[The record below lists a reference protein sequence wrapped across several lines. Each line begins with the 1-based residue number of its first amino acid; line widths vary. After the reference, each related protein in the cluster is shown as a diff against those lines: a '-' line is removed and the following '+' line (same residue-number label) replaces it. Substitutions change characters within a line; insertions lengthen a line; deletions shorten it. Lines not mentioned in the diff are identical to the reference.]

1 MKQKSKKVQSI
12 TYLSTSQDKAIK
24 ISDKRKSTEQP
35 ANDVYFIKKI
45 KGHRVRNGQEEFFIN
60 HFTHNVEKW
69 PTIF

>member
-12 TYLSTSQDKAIK
+12 TYLSTSEDKAIK
-24 ISDKRKSTEQP
+24 ISDKRKSMEQP

-45 KGHRVRNGQEEFFIN
+45 KGHRVRNGQEEFFTN